1 MKSKSYCVYILTNKN
16 NTVIYTGI
24 TSRIEQR
31 VWEHAEGQDKRSFTA
46 RYKIN
51 KLVYVEEYVNFIDAI
66 TGEKQIK
73 DYSRKKKVEL
83 VNISNPKWKD
93 LLWDT

>member
-1 MKSKSYCVYILTNKN
+1 MESKSYRVYVLTNKN

-31 VWEHAEGQDKRSFTA
+31 VWEYTEGQDKRSFTA

-51 KLVYVEEYVNFIDAI
+51 KLVYVEEYVNVIDAI
-66 TGEKQIK
+66 TREKQIK
-73 DYSRKKKVEL
+73 NYSRKRKVEL
-83 VNISNPKWKD
+83 VNKSNPKWQD